1 MKLAP
6 PATVTVTR
14 KAAPVSGRTVPV
26 SALYKFK
33 LGQRYRV
40 SRQPGGHSS
49 PVHSGTGSSAWVAEF
64 MFGRG
69 VGLKSGFEK
78 NVPRGPTTRT

>member
-1 MKLAP
+1 M
-6 PATVTVTR
+6 TVTR

-49 PVHSGTGSSAWVAEF
+49 PVHSGTGSSTVWVAEL
-64 MFGRG
+64 MFGEAGGSPNQVLRMFLG
-69 VGLKSGFEK
+69 SPPQGLKK
-78 NVPRGPTTRT
+78 P